1 MNSVT
6 MIGNLTKDPQIN
18 WAKNGEAI
26 AHFDIAVNRM
36 KEGVDY
42 FRVTVFGKQAENCER
57 YLAKGRK
64 VGIVGRL
71 QNNSYKNKDDIEVK
85 YDEIIATNVEFLTP
99 KEKDVRNYEEDAR
112 NALMFGSVDDDLPY

>member
-1 MNSVT
+1 MNTVIL
-6 MIGNLTKDPQIN
+6 IGNLTKDPQIN

-26 AHFDIAVNRM
+26 AHFDIAVNRI

-64 VGIVGRL
+64 VAVMGRL
-71 QNNSYKNKDDIEVK
+71 QNGSYDNKDGFKVK

-99 KEKDVRNYEEDAR
+99 KEKDVRNYEEEAR

>member
-1 MNSVT
+1 MNSVI

-26 AHFDIAVNRM
+26 AHFDIAVNRI
-36 KEGVDY
+36 KDGVDY

-99 KEKDVRNYEEDAR
+99 KEKVNYEEEAR

>member
-1 MNSVT
+1 MNIAIMT
-6 MIGNLTKDPQIN
+6 GNLTKDPQIN

-26 AHFDIAVNRM
+26 AHFDIAVNRI
-36 KEGVDY
+36 KDGVDY

-71 QNNSYKNKDDIEVK
+71 QNNSYKNKDGIEVK

-99 KEKDVRNYEEDAR
+99 KEKDVYEEDAR
-112 NALMFGSVDDDLPY
+112 NALMFGSEDDDLPY

>member
-26 AHFDIAVNRM
+26 AHFDIAVNRI
-36 KEGVDY
+36 KDGVDY

-71 QNNSYKNKDDIEVK
+71 QNNSYKNKDGIEVK

-99 KEKDVRNYEEDAR
+99 REKEDTTQDYEADAR
-112 NALMFGSVDDDLPY
+112 EQLMGNYGRRY

>member
-64 VGIVGRL
+64 VAVMGRL
-71 QNNSYKNKDDIEVK
+71 QNGSYDNKDGFK
-85 YDEIIATNVEFLTP
+85 SNMTRSLQPTWNSLHRKKRLTT
-99 KEKDVRNYEEDAR
+99 KKKQKMR
-112 NALMFGSVDDDLPY
+112 

>member
-1 MNSVT
+1 MNSVV

-26 AHFDIAVNRM
+26 AHFDIAVNRI
-36 KEGVDY
+36 KDGVDY

>member
-26 AHFDIAVNRM
+26 AHFDIAVNRI
-36 KEGVDY
+36 KDGVDY

-64 VGIVGRL
+64 VAVMGRL
-71 QNNSYKNKDDIEVK
+71 QNNSYKNKDDIEVR

>member
-1 MNSVT
+1 MNIT
-6 MIGNLTKDPQIN
+6 IMTGNLTKDPQIN

-64 VGIVGRL
+64 VAVMGRL
-71 QNNSYKNKDDIEVK
+71 QNNSYKNKDDIEVR

>member
-26 AHFDIAVNRM
+26 AHFDIAVNRI
-36 KEGVDY
+36 KDGVDY

-64 VGIVGRL
+64 VGVVGRL
-71 QNNSYKNKDDIEVK
+71 QNNSYKNKDNIEVK

>member
-1 MNSVT
+1 MNSVV

-26 AHFDIAVNRM
+26 AHFDIAVNRI
-36 KEGVDY
+36 KDGVDY

-64 VGIVGRL
+64 VAVMGRL
-71 QNNSYKNKDDIEVK
+71 QNNSYKNKDDIEVR

-99 KEKDVRNYEEDAR
+99 KEKDNYEEDAR

>member
-1 MNSVT
+1 MNNVT

-26 AHFDIAVNRM
+26 AHFDIAVNRI
-36 KEGVDY
+36 KDGGDY

-71 QNNSYKNKDDIEVK
+71 QNNSYKNKDGIEVK

>member
-1 MNSVT
+1 MNSVV
-6 MIGNLTKDPQIN
+6 MIGNLTKDPQVN

-26 AHFDIAVNRM
+26 AHFDIAVNRI
-36 KEGVDY
+36 KDGVDY

-71 QNNSYKNKDDIEVK
+71 QNNSYKNKDDIEVR

-112 NALMFGSVDDDLPY
+112 NVLMFGSVDDDLPY

>member
-26 AHFDIAVNRM
+26 AHFDIAVNRI
-36 KEGVDY
+36 KDGVDY

>member
-26 AHFDIAVNRM
+26 AHFDIAVNRI
-36 KEGVDY
+36 KDGVDY

-64 VGIVGRL
+64 VAVMGRL
-71 QNNSYKNKDDIEVK
+71 QNSSYKNKDDIEVR

>member
-1 MNSVT
+1 MNSVI

-26 AHFDIAVNRM
+26 AHFDIAVNRI
-36 KEGVDY
+36 KDGVDY

>member
-1 MNSVT
+1 MNSVA

-26 AHFDIAVNRM
+26 AHFDIAVNRI
-36 KEGVDY
+36 KDGVDY

-64 VGIVGRL
+64 VAVMGRL
-71 QNNSYKNKDDIEVK
+71 QNNSYKNKDDIEVR

-99 KEKDVRNYEEDAR
+99 KEKVNYEEDAR

>member
-1 MNSVT
+1 MNTVIL
-6 MIGNLTKDPQIN
+6 IGNLTKDPQIN

-26 AHFDIAVNRM
+26 AHFDIAVNRI
-36 KEGVDY
+36 KDGVDY

-71 QNNSYKNKDDIEVK
+71 QNNSYKNKDDIEVR

-99 KEKDVRNYEEDAR
+99 KEKDVRNYEEEAK